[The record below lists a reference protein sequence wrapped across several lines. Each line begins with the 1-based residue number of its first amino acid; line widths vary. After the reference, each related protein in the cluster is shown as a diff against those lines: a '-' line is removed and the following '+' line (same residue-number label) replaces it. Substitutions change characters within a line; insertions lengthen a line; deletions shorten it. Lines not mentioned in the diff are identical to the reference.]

1 MIEQIAEAV
10 KNKNI
15 EGISDLRDELKEQ
28 KDEGLMT
35 YVREH
40 IPIDEVVLATSE

>member
-15 EGISDLRDELKEQ
+15 EGISDLRDES
-28 KDEGLMT
+28 DRVG
-35 YVREH
+35 VR
-40 IPIDEVVLATSE
+40 L